1 LTKVVV
7 KTKIRT
13 LAVVLACAC
22 VLAFP
27 ARTLAQRGAPMIGGD
42 PGRGAP
48 GPGAPHPGT
57 PGRGTSHPGTGRP
70 GRPSAV
76 RGPLLPLGYWWLAP
90 AEPVVP
96 EAVPD
101 AAPSPPKPPAPPPA
115 AAEASSIQPS
125 PTVPPPFQSGT
136 TGSLKLNVE
145 PLAGD
150 LYVDGFY
157 AGRSEAIAGNPAG
170 LRISVGWHRVQVR
183 AAGYETLSSNVTIMP
198 GQSNTLRVALRP
210 IQR

>member
-1 LTKVVV
+1 V

-13 LAVVLACAC
+13 IAAALACAC
-22 VLAFP
+22 ALAFP
-27 ARTLAQRGAPMIGGD
+27 VRTVAQRGGPMIGGD
-42 PGRGAP
+42 AGRGAP
-48 GPGAPHPGT
+48 GPATPRPVT
-57 PGRGTSHPGTGRP
+57 PGRGIQHPGTGRP
-70 GRPSAV
+70 GRPSPV
-76 RGPLLPLGYWWLAP
+76 RGPMLPLGYWWLAP

-96 EAVPD
+96 AAVPD
-101 AAPSPPKPPAPPPA
+101 VAPPPPRPPAPPPP

-136 TGSLKLNVE
+136 TGSLQLDVE
-145 PLAGD
+145 PRAGD

-157 AGRSEAIAGNPAG
+157 AGRSEAIAESPAG

-198 GQSNTLRVALRP
+198 GQTNTLRVALRP